1 MISMNCFDVGNGYE
15 SEGGARSARE
25 DKIVVVNNKA
35 DRMVVVDRDI
45 VDRLTQNGP
54 RVVGKAVVNE
64 LVDAVDVAAA
74 AADVVDAV
82 ADAAVVVSQ
91 LAGIP
96 NDRKV
101 SQRFAKMG
109 RARVV
114 VVVLDPSSR

>member
-1 MISMNCFDVGNGYE
+1 MNCFDVGNGYE

-25 DKIVVVNNKA
+25 HKIEVVNNKA

-45 VDRLTQNGP
+45 VDWP
-54 RVVGKAVVNE
+54 REVGKAVADE
-64 LVDAVDVAAA
+64 LVDAVDVAA